1 MSEEISYSNYL
12 YQGQVYSPAFS
23 DPPSPSSPMSTTS
36 DTATSS
42 SIQSESNSSE
52 DQNSVISRMSP
63 AFSDTSSCL
72 NPQNPATNK
81 VFSSSQSSDKN
92 ILRQEEYRNDNRATR
107 NSQTFHNSSQNTF
120 SNFQGNPSKPKFP
133 TKYHEMLQPLSPVTT
148 IPVEEEVIRR
158 PLPNKTHVTEHDV
171 QLQKQFH
178 SLVDSATCP
187 LPKTTDRATTNST
200 TDNENS
206 LMNRVLQNLE
216 DFLVHHSQNIDVNQY
231 NGDGQTALQQ
241 CCLAGNLPLVKLLV
255 RFGANMRL
263 TTREGFSVL
272 HIAAFSGHS
281 DLLAFVMG
289 QNSER

>member
-23 DPPSPSSPMSTTS
+23 DPPSPSSPMSISS
-36 DTATSS
+36 DTTTASS
-42 SIQSESNSSE
+42 QQSDNYSSE
-52 DQNSVISRMSP
+52 DQCSVPPNMSP
-63 AFSDTSSCL
+63 VYNETSSCSKS
-72 NPQNPATNK
+72 QNQSINK
-81 VFSSSQSSDKN
+81 AYTSSQASDKRN
-92 ILRQEEYRNDNRATR
+92 IRQEGNSYDFRGARNV
-107 NSQTFHNSSQNTF
+107 QNSSQNSF
-120 SNFQGNPSKPKFP
+120 SNYQGNPAKPKFP

-148 IPVEEEVIRR
+148 LPVEEEVIRR

-187 LPKTTDRATTNST
+187 LPKTTDKAATNNT
-200 TDNENS
+200 TDNEKS
-206 LMNRVLQNLE
+206 LVNRVLQNLE
-216 DFLVHHSQNIDVNQY
+216 DFLVHHSENIDVNQY
-231 NGDGQTALQQ
+231 NHDGQTALQQ
-241 CCLAGNLPLVKLLV
+241 SCSAGNLPLVKLLV

-263 TTREGFSVL
+263 TTREGFSIL